1 MIGMKTLKKH
11 TWKFYALIWLM
22 WFVGMYGMDWV
33 AEHANVGYIKLPFWI
48 YLAEATVFTAILWL
62 IEEKPFKKNK

>member
-1 MIGMKTLKKH
+1 
-11 TWKFYALIWLM
+11 
-22 WFVGMYGMDWV
+22 MYGMDWV
-33 AEHANVGYIKLPFWI
+33 AVHANVGYIKLPFWI

>member
-1 MIGMKTLKKH
+1 MNDTRKH

-22 WFVGMYGMDWV
+22 WSVGIYGMDWI
-33 AEHANVGYIKLPFWI
+33 AEHANVGYIKLPFWA
-48 YLAEATVFTAILWL
+48 YLAEATVFTAIFWL